1 MADTVVALGAK
12 RERVEDEVTSKTLG
26 NADTAQ

>member
-1 MADTVVALGAK
+1 MADTVVPVGAK
-12 RERVEDEVTSKTLG
+12 RERVEDEFTSKTRG